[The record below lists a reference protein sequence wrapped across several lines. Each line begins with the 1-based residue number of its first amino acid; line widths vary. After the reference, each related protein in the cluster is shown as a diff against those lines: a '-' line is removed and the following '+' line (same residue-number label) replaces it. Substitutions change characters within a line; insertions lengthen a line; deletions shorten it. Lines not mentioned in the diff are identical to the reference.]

1 MNSCWSR
8 VIRWGILVAC
18 SLFGSSYLY
27 ADVLLSGNYTIGDN
41 TNTALSPT
49 VMVGKGGGTQSL
61 FYPINPIHFKLT
73 SALQVSQISL
83 DGISGLEAG
92 ASFVIWNSNGTAVVD
107 QVASS
112 SSPDRLSGSWL
123 LPAGDYQMAVWGQCY
138 KRNGTLQ
145 GRYVANCADW
155 DDFSF
160 SGIRLVSTGTTNAF
174 HFIQRQHIGDSTD
187 AERWYPPAPS
197 STYVVYPFT
206 VQQRSVLDSLT
217 MYRLHEWSITNG
229 TRMYIRTAGSSYTP
243 LIYYFTANG
252 NITWPIDYEIAAGE
266 YELIVESVSRGSQDR
281 DDISWDDIILS
292 VTPIAISPEQLCAEV
307 FPYPVQARSTDG
319 SIDFC
324 GNQDYVCGR
333 VFGTDGGKIGY
344 RQPSQVLGLANSGNC
359 DNGVCRLDGLGGSMS
374 VPSSRFPLASAGT
387 SINLGYNQKKTVTA
401 ADGTQFNQVVTS
413 QMASIDFQSA
423 GLTIKSMSLGS
434 GRGGNPYTVRF
445 SPGEYWI
452 ETLNMDFDTSIEVTG
467 PVTLYIKKLKM
478 NSGSFINSPG
488 SQQAGDTSKVLAVI
502 YDSMQLDN
510 GSTFSGL
517 VYQADVASGSINLTS
532 SSYIKGRV
540 NAKTITFNYGSSIDA
555 GNDLCSLPTPASV
568 DHYELSYPASA
579 LTCSPASVQLKAC
592 KDGACT
598 SLYTESVSVSLAP
611 SSGWSSN
618 PLTFTGGLA
627 SLSLSHFTAGSVN
640 VGISSAAPAASNALR
655 CYSGGQL
662 DATCTLSFADS
673 GFIFD
678 VPDIIAN
685 KAATNVVVKA
695 VKKDDSTKQCVPG
708 FASTSKTLNFWSD
721 YIDPVAAG
729 RPESRHVSVNGSAI
743 GRTSAEATPLT
754 LVFDAQGQATLSSV
768 NYTDAGQMQLN
779 ARYTGSAGAGDAGL
793 VMSGS
798 DQFVSRP
805 VGLCIQP
812 ESVCAAGNSSC
823 PYFRRA
829 GESFS
834 VRLTAQ
840 AWESDS
846 DSDLCAGNQT
856 TPNFA
861 LSGIALGS
869 TLVAPTGGVSAT
881 VGTASYNHVASSS
894 AQQTVSQ
901 SLSEVGVFRL
911 TATPPSYL
919 GTTIPSSS
927 SAPVGRITP
936 YDFALT
942 NPSITAGCGSFSY
955 MGQPMPTSF
964 TVTARNSSGG
974 TTRNY
979 RDEFARGLVSLVAE
993 NGDNG
998 VPLSS
1003 RLGGLGSLGWQ
1014 AGLFTANQHP
1024 ETFARNTPPDGPFSQ
1039 LAIGV
1044 SVDDQD
1050 DIPLLNRNMDVLSSG
1065 SCGSSCSAVR
1075 LSTQDLRH
1083 GRLSVSSGRA
1093 AIDSA
1098 LALPLIMESYTGSGW
1113 QRNVDDACTQFDLKV
1128 SKGFVFDRTYDA
1140 AKAQLTLNDN
1150 SSTSLLALTTSRDM
1164 PTGQPTSA
1172 TAQAGYIWLHFTAPG
1187 ISDRVNYQLD
1197 LNKQPKQPTWLSFD
1211 WNGNGLVEVENDEGL
1226 VEVEVEDMS
1235 GWAFFNQ
1242 WRSSDRVIYRREVL
1256 N

>member
-1 MNSCWSR
+1 MNTSWR
-8 VIRWGILVAC
+8 RMIRWGLLAVCA
-18 SLFGSSYLY
+18 LFGNSSLY

-41 TNTALSPT
+41 NDNALSPT
-49 VMVGKGGGTQSL
+49 VMVGKGSGTPIL

-73 SALQVSQISL
+73 SALQVTQIRL
-83 DGISGLEAG
+83 DGFSGLDAG

-107 QVASS
+107 QVALSA
-112 SSPDRLSGSWL
+112 SPDRLSGSWL
-123 LPAGDYQMAVWGQCY
+123 LPAGDYRMAVWGQCFQ
-138 KRNGTLQ
+138 RNGTLQ

-160 SGIRLVSTGTTNAF
+160 SDIKLVSSGTTNAF

-187 AERWYPPAPS
+187 ANRWYPPAPS
-197 STYVVYPFT
+197 GTYVVYPFT
-206 VQQRSVLDSLT
+206 VQQRSVLNTLT
-217 MYRLHEWSITNG
+217 MNRLHEWSIPNG
-229 TRMYIRTAGSSYTP
+229 TQMYIRPAGASYTP
-243 LIYYFTANG
+243 LVYSFTANG
-252 NITWPIDYEIAAGE
+252 NISWPINYEVAAGE
-266 YELIVESVSRGSQDR
+266 YELIVESLPSSWGRDR
-281 DDISWDDIILS
+281 DDISWDDIILAA
-292 VTPIAISPEQLCAEV
+292 TPVVLSPEQLCAEV

-611 SSGWSSN
+611 SSGWSRN
-618 PLTFTGGLA
+618 PLTFTGGTA
-627 SLSLSHFTAGSVN
+627 SLSLGHFVAEKVTM
-640 VGISSAAPAASNALR
+640 GISSATPAASNALR
-655 CYSGGQL
+655 CYADGQL
-662 DATCTLSFADS
+662 DATCTLNFADS

-678 VPDIIAN
+678 VPNIIAN
-685 KAATNVVVKA
+685 KGATNVIVKA

-708 FASTSKTLNFWSD
+708 FASVSRTLNFWSS
-721 YIDPVAAG
+721 YISPSTTVNTAK
-729 RPESRHVSVNGSAI
+729 PTVTVNGSAVGANAAAPVSI
-743 GRTSAEATPLT
+743 PLAFDSA
-754 LVFDAQGQATLSSV
+754 GQATLTRV
-768 NYTDAGQMQLN
+768 NYVDAGQMQLD
-779 ARYTGSAGAGDAGL
+779 ASYTGSAATGDAGL
-793 VMSGS
+793 LMSGS

-805 VGLCIQP
+805 AGLCIRP
-812 ESVCAAGNSSC
+812 EASCAAGNGSC

-829 GESFS
+829 GENFS
-834 VRLTAQ
+834 VSLTAQ

-846 DSDLCAGNQT
+846 DSDLCSGNLT

-869 TLVAPTGGVSAT
+869 TLLAPSGGVSAAM
-881 VGTASYNHVASSS
+881 GTASYNHGASSS
-894 AQQTVSQ
+894 AQQTITQ

-919 GTTIPSSS
+919 GTTIPPSS

-936 YDFALT
+936 YDFAIS
-942 NPSITAGCGSFSY
+942 NASITAGCGSFSY
-955 MGQPMPTSF
+955 MDQPMPTSF
-964 TVTARNSSGG
+964 TLAARNRSGG
-974 TTRNY
+974 TTANY
-979 RDEFARGLVSLVAE
+979 RDEFAPGQVALAAE
-993 NGDNG
+993 NGDDG
-998 VPLSS
+998 VSLSS
-1003 RLGGLGSLGWQ
+1003 RLSGLGGLGWQ
-1014 AGLFTANQHP
+1014 AGLFTANQYP
-1024 ETFARNTPPDGPFSQ
+1024 ATFGRNPSPDGPFSQ

-1044 SVDDQD
+1044 SVADNEKDVV
-1050 DIPLLNRNMDVLSSG
+1050 IPLIGTNMNAATAGD
-1065 SCGSSCSAVR
+1065 CGSNCDAVR
-1075 LSTQDLRH
+1075 LGGQDLRH
-1083 GRLSVSSGRA
+1083 GRLKPATGRTFA
-1093 AIDSA
+1093 SNP
-1098 LALPLIMESYTGSGW
+1098 LALPLTIESYAAGQW
-1113 QRNVDDACTQFDLKV
+1113 QRSLADQCTTLDLTV
-1128 SKGFVFDRTYDA
+1128 NGGFLFDRDYDPG
-1140 AKAQLTLNDN
+1140 KAELTLLDHA
-1150 SSTSLLALTTSRDM
+1150 SKSRLALTQDLAA
-1164 PTGQPTSA
+1164 PAGQPTSSKA
-1172 TAQAGYIWLHFTAPG
+1172 KDGYIWLHFTAPG
-1187 ISDRVNYQLD
+1187 ISDRVHYRLD
-1197 LNKQPKQPTWLSFD
+1197 LARQPLAPIWLNYD
-1211 WNGNGLVEVENDEGL
+1211 WDRSGVADVDDL
-1226 VEVEVEDMS
+1226 S

-1242 WRSSDRVIYRREVL
+1242 WRSSDRVIYRREL
-1256 N
+1256 LQ